1 MGGRRVGFGGG
12 FKLLPGAEEARSN
25 EAELEVEDFFYFFFG
40 CALEK
45 KMFGVW
51 TGFGARARRRF
62 PARIWR
68 RGARV
73 GLVGGKKPTCGP
85 RCQSVGLSAQHVTE
99 GTRILPSRAGT
110 WAPDVSATSA
120 RARVRLGARQAG
132 IEERAVQAFGGCGL
146 DFLRGWR
153 GLLGWGGR
161 APYDW
166 LVRTATSVRGIRFS
180 FFRAAVQG
188 KEDAATAIV
197 R

>member
-25 EAELEVEDFFYFFFG
+25 EAELEVEDFFLFFFFG

-85 RCQSVGLSAQHVTE
+85 RCQSVGLSRPNMSQKAQGFCRHE
-99 GTRILPSRAGT
+99 P
-110 WAPDVSATSA
+110 A
-120 RARVRLGARQAG
+120 RGPLM
-132 IEERAVQAFGGCGL
+132 
-146 DFLRGWR
+146 
-153 GLLGWGGR
+153 
-161 APYDW
+161 
-166 LVRTATSVRGIRFS
+166 SVRRRRVLVCGWARGRRES
-180 FFRAAVQG
+180 RSVLCKPLAVAG
-188 KEDAATAIV
+188 WTF
-197 R
+197 